1 MSKSSNTVWNDM
13 LFNIIMGLFLLFIIT
28 MMMVNPVAKNA
39 EIELKAEFIV
49 TMTWPDESKDD
60 VDLFVK
66 LPNNLVINFN
76 NKEHSF
82 AALDRDDQGI
92 RTDRVTLPGGE
103 VIIVKENFEHVTIRK
118 IMPGKHVIN
127 VVMWQKEDPKPV
139 KVNVKVE
146 QLNPYK
152 IIHNNTV
159 TLNVVKQEETA
170 ARFFIRNG
178 RVEDVDSIS
187 ESVLPY
193 NEGAP

>member
-1 MSKSSNTVWNDM
+1 M